1 MAGPIAR
8 WGAVLGLGVLWWWA
22 VLRLALASDAGVL
35 EGAVAAGWV
44 GAESAAGALCAKGPG
59 SGSRG
64 LGAVDGGL
72 AGGAGHHGVAGYHG
86 IATPPF
92 GRRIWPVVK
101 DEASEAR

>member
-1 MAGPIAR
+1 M
-8 WGAVLGLGVLWWWA
+8 
-22 VLRLALASDAGVL
+22 
-35 EGAVAAGWV
+35 

-72 AGGAGHHGVAGYHG
+72 AGGAGHQGVGNGAGCHGVAGYHG